1 MGIFLDQPF
10 AEVRVGQ
17 WRLSNNTWG
26 VGNLQNGVDYWQ
38 TIEYTPGSINGTRFA
53 WEQHQNWQGNVRA
66 FPQVIYGAKPW
77 DRGRIN
83 DVTMRLDQMQNLD
96 MTVDLR
102 VERYSGAGNVALDLW
117 LTDRAG
123 GGPAT
128 VTTEVMLWLDNDSMV
143 PSGSKVGR
151 MVVQGIGADI
161 YVHEN
166 LQNDSASGIS
176 WRYVAVKLD
185 VDYLV
190 GTIDID
196 GFLRRLITLGWL
208 SADDWIS
215 GMELGAEVVSGNGA
229 LNINQLSAHSAHH
242 DVTAGADSLTG
253 AAGADLINARA
264 GHDTIS
270 GGAGRDTLLGD
281 GGNDWLDGGGAED
294 LLQGGAG
301 NDRLLGM
308 TGADTLQ
315 GGGGADVL
323 TGGAGADVFV
333 FATADSLPARMD
345 RITDFAG
352 SSGDRIDLRLIDAD
366 AVLEGDQAFV
376 LVDAF
381 TGAAGEL
388 RLQAQGSG
396 FVLVGNTDSDA
407 AAEFRLLVQGEL
419 AGDHILL

>member
-10 AEVRVGQ
+10 AEVRVGD

-26 VGNLQNGVDYWQ
+26 VGSLQNGTDYWQ
-38 TIEYTPGSINGTRFA
+38 TIEYTPGTINGTRFA
-53 WEQHQNWQGNVRA
+53 WEQHENWQGNVRA

-77 DRGRIN
+77 DKGRIN

-102 VERYSGAGNVALDLW
+102 VERYSGVGNVALDLW
-117 LTDRAG
+117 LTDKAG

-128 VTTEVMLWLDNDSMV
+128 VTTEVMLWLDDDSMQ
-143 PSGSKVGR
+143 PSGNKVGR

-161 YVHEN
+161 FVHEN

-185 VDYLV
+185 VEYLI

-196 GFLRRLITLGWL
+196 GFLRQLVSLGWL

-229 LNINQLSAHSAHH
+229 LNINQLSAHAAHH
-242 DVTAGADSLTG
+242 DVTGGADSLSG
-253 AAGADLINARA
+253 AQTADLLNAR
-264 GHDTIS
+264 GGNDTIE
-270 GGAGRDTLLGD
+270 GNGGRDTLSGD
-281 GGNDWLDGGGAED
+281 GGNDLLNGGGGND
-294 LLQGGAG
+294 LLSGGAG

-308 TGADTLQ
+308 IGADTLQ

-323 TGGAGADVFV
+323 IGGAGADRFV
-333 FATADSLPARMD
+333 FAAGDTVPGRMD

-352 SSGDRIDLRLIDAD
+352 SAGDRIDLRQIDAD
-366 AVLEGDQAFV
+366 LLADGDQAFV
-376 LVDAF
+376 LVNAF

-388 RLQAQGSG
+388 RIQAQGEG
-396 FVLVGNTDSDA
+396 FLLLGNTDGDA
-407 AAEFRLLVQGEL
+407 AAEFRLFVKGDL
-419 AGDHILL
+419 AADHLLY

>member
-1 MGIFLDQPF
+1 MAIFLDQPF
-10 AEVRVGQ
+10 AEVRVGA

-26 VGNLQNGVDYWQ
+26 VGNLQNGTDYWQ
-38 TIEYTPGSINGTRFA
+38 TIQYTPGTINGTRFA
-53 WEQHQNWQGNVRA
+53 WEQRENWQGNVRA
-66 FPQVIYGAKPW
+66 FPQVIYGTKPW
-77 DRGRIN
+77 DKGRMS

-102 VERYSGAGNVALDLW
+102 VERYSGVGNVALDLW
-117 LTDRAG
+117 LTDKAG

-128 VTTEVMLWLDNDSMV
+128 VTTEVMLWLDDDNMS
-143 PSGSKVGR
+143 PSGTKVGR
-151 MVVQGIGADI
+151 MNVQGIGADI

-176 WRYVAVKLD
+176 WRYIAVKLD
-185 VDYLV
+185 VEYLI

-196 GFLRRLITLGWL
+196 GFLRQLVSLGWL

-229 LNINQLSAHSAHH
+229 LNINNLSAHAAHY
-242 DVTAGADSLTG
+242 DVTAGADNLTG
-253 AAGADLINARA
+253 SQGADLINARGGNDSIA
-264 GHDTIS
+264 

-281 GGNDWLDGGGAED
+281 GGQDRLDGGGGND

-308 TGADTLQ
+308 FGADTLL

-323 TGGAGADVFV
+323 AGGAGADRFV
-333 FATADSLPARMD
+333 FATGDSLPARMD

-352 SSGDRIDLRLIDAD
+352 SAGDRIDLQQMDAD
-366 AVLEGDQAFV
+366 TLLEGDQAFT

-388 RLQAQGSG
+388 RIQSQANG
-396 FVLVGNTDSDA
+396 FVLIGNTDSDA
-407 AAEFRLLVQGEL
+407 AAEFRLLVK
-419 AGDHILL
+419 GDLMPDYIFF